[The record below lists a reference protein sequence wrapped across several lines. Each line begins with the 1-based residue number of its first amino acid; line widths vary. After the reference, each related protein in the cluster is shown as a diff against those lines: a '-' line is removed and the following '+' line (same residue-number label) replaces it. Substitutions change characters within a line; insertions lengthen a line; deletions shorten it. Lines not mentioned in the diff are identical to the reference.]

1 MQKSPFLE
9 QFFFSSLLFKASP
22 FLPWCGKGDN
32 CNFWGAGKTSPS
44 ISVPLFFLEEEKAAS
59 RNPFRHVSTS
69 PNFEEKRRKMAAKE
83 EEEEKREYVFL
94 IFHPLH
100 KSEARVFFEN
110 SSFFPNAGGGS
121 SFEYRL

>member
-9 QFFFSSLLFKASP
+9 QFFFFSLLFKASP

-83 EEEEKREYVFL
+83 EEEKREYVFL